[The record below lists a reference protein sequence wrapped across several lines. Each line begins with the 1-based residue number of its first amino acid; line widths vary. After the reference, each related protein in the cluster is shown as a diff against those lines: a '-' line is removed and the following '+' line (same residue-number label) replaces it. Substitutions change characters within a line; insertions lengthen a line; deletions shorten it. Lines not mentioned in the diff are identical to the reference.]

1 MNLSELIYPYE
12 LCHLPYPYDAL
23 EPYIDAKTMQIHHT
37 KHHAG
42 YVKKLNEVIS
52 KYEDLQKVPLVK
64 ILTELDSYDILAE
77 DKEAIRN
84 FGGGHINHTLFWHIM
99 GPRKEIDEELRERI
113 KEAFGSVENFKDR
126 FTEVALAHFGSGWAW
141 LVENSEGNLEIYS
154 LLNQDSPYLLQD
166 TPIIGLDLWEHA
178 YYLLYQ
184 NRRAEYVQ
192 NWWNVLKVL

>member
-1 MNLSELIYPYE
+1 MNLNELIYPYE
-12 LCHLPYPYDAL
+12 LCHLPYPYEAL

-42 YVKKLNEVIS
+42 YVNKLNEVIK
-52 KYEDLQKVPLVK
+52 KYPELQKVALVE
-64 ILTELDSYDILAE
+64 ILQNLESYDIPDE

-84 FGGGHINHTLFWHIM
+84 FGGGHINHTLFWSIM
-99 GPRKEIDEELRERI
+99 GPSKEIDEDLVTKI
-113 KEAFGSVENFKDR
+113 KEAFGSVERFKEE
-126 FTEVALAHFGSGWAW
+126 FTNTALSHFGSGWAW
-141 LVENSEGNLEIYS
+141 LVENSEGQLEIYS
-154 LLNQDSPYLLQD
+154 LLNQDSPYLLGD

-192 NWWNVLKVL
+192 NWWNVLKLL